1 MPIAIWMRNLAIALA
16 LSCGTGAGGH
26 WVAVQLGGAAA
37 AAEDA
42 APIPMPAFLAD
53 LEAEAQKPR
62 ARLSVDIFARNL
74 AVYALLLAGVL
85 SAGLTTAFT
94 LAFNGF
100 MVGQLFGVA
109 TVVGAP
115 IGAALWLLAPHGVL
129 ELSLLLLAAAI
140 GLQGPAA
147 ALAWARG
154 ARLPWQPLRV
164 ARVALAGVPLLAVA
178 AAIEGYLTM
187 PLARA
192 ALLP

>member
-16 LSCGTGAGGH
+16 LSCGAGAGGH
-26 WVAVQLGGAAA
+26 WVAVQLGGE

-42 APIPMPAFLAD
+42 PAIPMPAFLAD
-53 LEAEAQKPR
+53 LGDEAQKSR

-100 MVGQLFGVA
+100 MVGQLLGVA

-154 ARLPWQPLRV
+154 RRLPWQPLRI
-164 ARVALAGVPLLAVA
+164 ARVAAAGVPLLAVA
-178 AAIEGYLTM
+178 AAIEGFLTM